1 MASASDAFSI
11 GPIMSV
17 LPPLTQ
23 IPPDVVAVT
32 DYEPLAQ
39 ARMSPAAWAYFS
51 GGVGDEITLAAN
63 PAAFARRLLRP
74 RVLADLKGGHTRI
87 TLFGRTYEHPIF
99 LAPVAYQ
106 KMAHPEG
113 ERATL
118 LGAAAMKAGMI
129 VSTQS
134 TVLLEDL
141 AREAQTPL
149 WFQLYV
155 QRDRALTQSLVQR
168 AEAAGFE
175 AIVVTVDAPVLG
187 PRNREQRSGF
197 RLMAGVEAVNL
208 RGQPAAAT
216 RHLAAGSSVF
226 SSDLLGVAPTWAD
239 IVWLRSITR
248 LPVLVKGIMTAEDA
262 ARAVSEGVAGIVV
275 SNHGGRTLD
284 TLPATLDV
292 LPEITAQVAGRI
304 PVLFD
309 GGIRRGTD
317 ILKALA
323 LGADAVMVG
332 RPYLYGLAAAGAI
345 GVAHVINILRTEL
358 EFAMALTGRATI
370 KEIDAGVIRPG

>member
-1 MASASDAFSI
+1 MT
-11 GPIMSV
+11 V

-23 IPPDVVAVT
+23 IPSDVVAVA
-32 DYEPLAQ
+32 DYEPLARE
-39 ARMSPAAWAYFS
+39 RMSPAAWAYFS
-51 GGVGDEITLAAN
+51 GGVGDELTLQAN
-63 PAAFARRLLRP
+63 PAAYARRLLRP
-74 RVLADLKGGHTRI
+74 RVLADLRGGHTRV

-113 ERATL
+113 ERAAMV
-118 LGAAAMKAGMI
+118 GAAAMKAGMI

-155 QRDRALTQSLVQR
+155 QRDRGLTQSLVAR

-175 AIVVTVDAPVLG
+175 AVVVTVDAPVLG

-197 RLMAGVEAVNL
+197 RLMPGVEAVNL

-216 RHLAAGSSVF
+216 RHLAAGASVF
-226 SSDLLGVAPTWAD
+226 SSGLLDVAPTWAD
-239 IVWLRSITR
+239 IAWLRSITR
-248 LPVLVKGIMTAEDA
+248 LPVLVKGIMSADDA
-262 ARAVSEGVAGIVV
+262 ARAVQEGVAGIVV

-292 LPEITAQVAGRI
+292 LPAISAQVAGRVPI
-304 PVLFD
+304 LLD

-370 KEIDAGVIRPG
+370 ADIDAGVISEE

>member
-1 MASASDAFSI
+1 MD
-11 GPIMSV
+11 V

-23 IPPDVVAVT
+23 IPPEVVAVS
-32 DYEPLAQ
+32 DYEPLARE
-39 ARMSPAAWAYFS
+39 RMSPAAWAYFS
-51 GGVGDEITLAAN
+51 GGVADQITLRAN
-63 PAAFARRLLRP
+63 SSTFGRRLLCP
-74 RVLADLKGGHTRI
+74 RVLADLRGGHTKV
-87 TLFGRTYEHPIF
+87 TLFGRTFAHPIF

-113 ERATL
+113 EHATV

-134 TVLLEDL
+134 TVLIEDL
-141 AREAQTPL
+141 AREAQAPL

-155 QRDRALTQSLVQR
+155 QRDRTLTQSLVQR
-168 AEAAGFE
+168 AEAAGYE

-197 RLMAGVEAVNL
+197 RLMPGVEAVNL
-208 RGQPAAAT
+208 RGQPAAAI
-216 RHLAAGSSVF
+216 RHLAAGESVLSSG
-226 SSDLLGVAPTWAD
+226 LLDVAPTWTD
-239 IVWLRSITR
+239 IVWLCSITR

-262 ARAVSEGVAGIVV
+262 ERAVSEGVAGIVV

-292 LPEITAQVAGRI
+292 LPEIAAQVAGRVPI
-304 PVLFD
+304 LFD

-317 ILKALA
+317 VLKALA
-323 LGADAVMVG
+323 LGASAVMVG
-332 RPYLYGLAAAGAI
+332 RPYLYGLAAAGAL
-345 GVAHVINILRTEL
+345 GVSHVINILRTEL

-370 KEIDAGVIRPG
+370 ADVDASVVYDWSKAV

>member
-1 MASASDAFSI
+1 MT
-11 GPIMSV
+11 V

-23 IPPDVVAVT
+23 IPPDVVAVA
-32 DYEPLAQ
+32 DYEPLARE
-39 ARMSPAAWAYFS
+39 RMSPAAWAYFS
-51 GGVGDEITLAAN
+51 GGVGDELTLQANSAAY
-63 PAAFARRLLRP
+63 ARRLLHP
-74 RVLADLKGGHTRI
+74 RVLADLRGGHTRV
-87 TLFGRTYEHPIF
+87 TLLGRTFEHPIL

-113 ERATL
+113 ERATT
-118 LGAAAMKAGMI
+118 LGASAMRAGMI

-141 AREAQTPL
+141 AREAQAPL

-155 QRDRALTQSLVQR
+155 QRDRALTQSLVAR

-197 RLMAGVEAVNL
+197 RLMPGVEAVNL

-216 RHLAAGSSVF
+216 RHLAAGASVF
-226 SSDLLGVAPTWAD
+226 TSGLLEVAPTWTD
-239 IVWLRSITR
+239 IAWLRSITR
-248 LPVLVKGIMTAEDA
+248 LPVLLKGIMSAEDA
-262 ARAVSEGVAGIVV
+262 ARAVQEGVAGIVV

-292 LPEITAQVAGRI
+292 LPRIAAQVAGRVPI
-304 PVLFD
+304 LFD

-323 LGADAVMVG
+323 LGASAVLVG
-332 RPYLYGLAAAGAI
+332 RPYLYGLAAAGAP

-358 EFAMALTGRATI
+358 EFAMVLTGRATVA
-370 KEIDAGVIRPG
+370 EIDAGVISSE

>member
-1 MASASDAFSI
+1 MT
-11 GPIMSV
+11 V

-23 IPPDVVAVT
+23 IPPDVVAVA
-32 DYEPLAQ
+32 DYEPLARE
-39 ARMSPAAWAYFS
+39 RMSPAAWAYFS
-51 GGVGDEITLAAN
+51 GGVGDELTLQANSAAY
-63 PAAFARRLLRP
+63 ARRLLHP
-74 RVLADLKGGHTRI
+74 RVLADLRGGHTRV
-87 TLFGRTYEHPIF
+87 TLLGRTFEHPIL

-113 ERATL
+113 ERATM
-118 LGAAAMKAGMI
+118 LGASAMKAGMI

-141 AREAQTPL
+141 AREAQAPL

-155 QRDRALTQSLVQR
+155 QRDRALTQSLVAR

-175 AIVVTVDAPVLG
+175 AIVVTADAPVLG

-197 RLMAGVEAVNL
+197 RLMPGVEAVNL

-216 RHLAAGSSVF
+216 RHLAAGASVF
-226 SSDLLGVAPTWAD
+226 TSGLLEVAPTWTD
-239 IVWLRSITR
+239 IAWLRSITR
-248 LPVLVKGIMTAEDA
+248 LPVLLKGIMSAEDA
-262 ARAVSEGVAGIVV
+262 ARAVQEGVAGIVV

-292 LPEITAQVAGRI
+292 LPRIAAQVAGRVPI
-304 PVLFD
+304 LFD

-323 LGADAVMVG
+323 LGASAVLVG
-332 RPYLYGLAAAGAI
+332 RPYLYGLAAAGAP

-358 EFAMALTGRATI
+358 EFAMVLTGRATVA
-370 KEIDAGVIRPG
+370 EIDAGVISSE

>member
-1 MASASDAFSI
+1 MT
-11 GPIMSV
+11 V

-23 IPPDVVAVT
+23 IPPDVVAVA
-32 DYEPLAQ
+32 DYEPLARE
-39 ARMSPAAWAYFS
+39 RMSPAAWAYFS
-51 GGVGDEITLAAN
+51 GGVGDELTLQANSAAY
-63 PAAFARRLLRP
+63 ARRLLHP
-74 RVLADLKGGHTRI
+74 RVLADLRGGHTRV
-87 TLFGRTYEHPIF
+87 TLLGRTFEHPIL

-113 ERATL
+113 ERATM
-118 LGAAAMKAGMI
+118 LGASVMKAGMI

-141 AREAQTPL
+141 AREAQAPL

-155 QRDRALTQSLVQR
+155 QRDRALTQSLVAR

-197 RLMAGVEAVNL
+197 RLMPGVEAVNL

-216 RHLAAGSSVF
+216 RHLAAGASVF
-226 SSDLLGVAPTWAD
+226 TSGLLEVAPTWTD
-239 IVWLRSITR
+239 IAWLRSITR
-248 LPVLVKGIMTAEDA
+248 LPVLLKGIMSAEDA
-262 ARAVSEGVAGIVV
+262 ARAVQEGVAGIVV

-292 LPEITAQVAGRI
+292 LPRIAAQVAGRVPI
-304 PVLFD
+304 LFD

-323 LGADAVMVG
+323 LGASAVLVG
-332 RPYLYGLAAAGAI
+332 RPYLYGLAAAGAP

-358 EFAMALTGRATI
+358 EFAMVLTGRATVA
-370 KEIDAGVIRPG
+370 EIDAGVISSE

>member
-1 MASASDAFSI
+1 
-11 GPIMSV
+11 
-17 LPPLTQ
+17 
-23 IPPDVVAVT
+23 
-32 DYEPLAQ
+32 
-39 ARMSPAAWAYFS
+39 MSPAAWAYFS
-51 GGVGDEITLAAN
+51 GGVGDELTLQANSAAY
-63 PAAFARRLLRP
+63 ARRLLHP
-74 RVLADLKGGHTRI
+74 RVLADLRGGHTRV
-87 TLFGRTYEHPIF
+87 TLLGRTFEHPIL

-113 ERATL
+113 ERATM
-118 LGAAAMKAGMI
+118 LGASAMKAGMI

-141 AREAQTPL
+141 AREAQAPL

-155 QRDRALTQSLVQR
+155 QRDRALTQSLVAR

-197 RLMAGVEAVNL
+197 RLMPGVEAVNL

-216 RHLAAGSSVF
+216 RHLAAGASVF
-226 SSDLLGVAPTWAD
+226 TSGLLEVAPTWTD
-239 IVWLRSITR
+239 IAWLRSITR
-248 LPVLVKGIMTAEDA
+248 LPVLLKGIMSAEDA
-262 ARAVSEGVAGIVV
+262 ARAVQEGVAGIVV
-275 SNHGGRTLD
+275 SNHGGRTLN

-292 LPEITAQVAGRI
+292 LPRIAAQVAGRVPI
-304 PVLFD
+304 LFD

-323 LGADAVMVG
+323 LGASAVLVG
-332 RPYLYGLAAAGAI
+332 RPYLYGLAAAGAP

-358 EFAMALTGRATI
+358 EFAMVLTGRATVA
-370 KEIDAGVIRPG
+370 EIDAGVISSE

>member
-1 MASASDAFSI
+1 
-11 GPIMSV
+11 MSV

-23 IPPDVVAVT
+23 IPPDVVAVA
-32 DYEPLAQ
+32 DYEPLARE
-39 ARMSPAAWAYFS
+39 RMSPAAWAYFS
-51 GGVGDEITLAAN
+51 GGVGDEITLQAN

-74 RVLADLKGGHTRI
+74 RVLADLKGGHTRV

-113 ERATL
+113 ERATM

-141 AREAQTPL
+141 AREAQAPL

-168 AEAAGFE
+168 TEAAGFE

-197 RLMAGVEAVNL
+197 RLMPGVEAVNL
-208 RGQPAAAT
+208 RGQPAAAM
-216 RHLAAGSSVF
+216 RHLEAGVSVF
-226 SSDLLGVAPTWAD
+226 SSGLLDITPTWAD
-239 IVWLRSITR
+239 IVWLRSITK

-292 LPEITAQVAGRI
+292 LPEISAQVAKRVPI
-304 PVLFD
+304 LFD

-332 RPYLYGLAAAGAI
+332 RPYLYGLAVAGSI
-345 GVAHVINILRTEL
+345 GVAHVLNILRTEL

-370 KEIDAGVIRPG
+370 ADVDASVIRPG

>member
-1 MASASDAFSI
+1 MT
-11 GPIMSV
+11 V

-23 IPPDVVAVT
+23 IPPDVVAVA
-32 DYEPLAQ
+32 DYEPLARE
-39 ARMSPAAWAYFS
+39 RMSPAAWAYFS
-51 GGVGDEITLAAN
+51 GGVGDELTLQANAA
-63 PAAFARRLLRP
+63 AYARRLLHP
-74 RVLADLKGGHTRI
+74 RVLADLRGGHTRV
-87 TLFGRTYEHPIF
+87 TLFGRTFEHPIL

-113 ERATL
+113 ERATM
-118 LGAAAMKAGMI
+118 LGASAMKAGMI

-141 AREAQTPL
+141 AREAQAPL

-155 QRDRALTQSLVQR
+155 QRDRALTQSLVAR

-197 RLMAGVEAVNL
+197 RLMSGVEAVNL

-216 RHLAAGSSVF
+216 RHLAAGASVF
-226 SSDLLGVAPTWAD
+226 TSGLLEVAPTWTD
-239 IVWLRSITR
+239 IAWLRSITR
-248 LPVLVKGIMTAEDA
+248 LPVLLKGIMSAEDA
-262 ARAVSEGVAGIVV
+262 ARAVQEGVAGIVV

-292 LPEITAQVAGRI
+292 LPRIAAQVAGRVPI
-304 PVLFD
+304 LFD

-323 LGADAVMVG
+323 LGASAVLVG
-332 RPYLYGLAAAGAI
+332 RPYLYGLAAAGAP

-358 EFAMALTGRATI
+358 EFAMVLTGRATVA
-370 KEIDAGVIRPG
+370 EIDASVISSD

>member
-1 MASASDAFSI
+1 MT
-11 GPIMSV
+11 V

-23 IPPDVVAVT
+23 IPPDVVAVA
-32 DYEPLAQ
+32 DYEPLARE
-39 ARMSPAAWAYFS
+39 RMSPAAWAYFS
-51 GGVGDEITLAAN
+51 GGVGDELTLQANSAAY
-63 PAAFARRLLRP
+63 ARRLLHP
-74 RVLADLKGGHTRI
+74 RVLADLRGGHTRV
-87 TLFGRTYEHPIF
+87 TLLGRTFEHPIL

-113 ERATL
+113 ERATM
-118 LGAAAMKAGMI
+118 LGASAMKAGMI

-141 AREAQTPL
+141 AREAQAPL

-155 QRDRALTQSLVQR
+155 QRDRALTQSLVAR

-197 RLMAGVEAVNL
+197 RLMPGVEAVNL

-216 RHLAAGSSVF
+216 RHLAAGASVF
-226 SSDLLGVAPTWAD
+226 TSGLLEVAPTWTD
-239 IVWLRSITR
+239 IAWLRSITR
-248 LPVLVKGIMTAEDA
+248 LPVLLKGIMSAEDA
-262 ARAVSEGVAGIVV
+262 ARAVQEWVAGIVV

-292 LPEITAQVAGRI
+292 LPRIAAQVAGRVPI
-304 PVLFD
+304 LFD

-323 LGADAVMVG
+323 LGASAVLVG
-332 RPYLYGLAAAGAI
+332 RPYLYGLAAAGAP

-358 EFAMALTGRATI
+358 EFAMVLTGRATVA
-370 KEIDAGVIRPG
+370 EIDAGVISSE

>member
-1 MASASDAFSI
+1 MT
-11 GPIMSV
+11 V

-23 IPPDVVAVT
+23 IPPDVVAVA
-32 DYEPLAQ
+32 DYEPLARE
-39 ARMSPAAWAYFS
+39 RMSPAAWAYFS
-51 GGVGDEITLAAN
+51 GGVGDELTLQANSAAY
-63 PAAFARRLLRP
+63 ARRLLHP
-74 RVLADLKGGHTRI
+74 RVLADLRGGHTRV
-87 TLFGRTYEHPIF
+87 TLLGRTFEHPIL

-113 ERATL
+113 ERATM
-118 LGAAAMKAGMI
+118 LGASAMKAGMI

-141 AREAQTPL
+141 AREAQAPL

-155 QRDRALTQSLVQR
+155 QRDRALTQSLVAR

-197 RLMAGVEAVNL
+197 RLMPGVEAVNL

-216 RHLAAGSSVF
+216 RHLAAGASVF
-226 SSDLLGVAPTWAD
+226 TSGLLEVAPTWTD
-239 IVWLRSITR
+239 IAWLRSITR
-248 LPVLVKGIMTAEDA
+248 LPVLLKGIMSAEDA
-262 ARAVSEGVAGIVV
+262 ARAVQEGVAGIVV

-292 LPEITAQVAGRI
+292 LPRIAAQVAGRVPI
-304 PVLFD
+304 LFD

-323 LGADAVMVG
+323 LGASAVLVG
-332 RPYLYGLAAAGAI
+332 RPYLYGLAAAGAP

-358 EFAMALTGRATI
+358 EFAMVLTGRATVA
-370 KEIDAGVIRPG
+370 EIDAGVISSE

>member
-1 MASASDAFSI
+1 
-11 GPIMSV
+11 
-17 LPPLTQ
+17 
-23 IPPDVVAVT
+23 VT
-32 DYEPLAQ
+32 
-39 ARMSPAAWAYFS
+39 
-51 GGVGDEITLAAN
+51 
-63 PAAFARRLLRP
+63 LL
-74 RVLADLKGGHTRI
+74 
-87 TLFGRTYEHPIF
+87 GRTFEHPIL

-113 ERATL
+113 ERATM
-118 LGAAAMKAGMI
+118 LGASAMKAGMI

-141 AREAQTPL
+141 AREAQAPL

-155 QRDRALTQSLVQR
+155 QRDRALTQSLVAR

-197 RLMAGVEAVNL
+197 RLMPGVEAVNL

-216 RHLAAGSSVF
+216 RHLAAGASVF
-226 SSDLLGVAPTWAD
+226 TSGLLEVAPTWTD
-239 IVWLRSITR
+239 IAWLRSITR
-248 LPVLVKGIMTAEDA
+248 LPVLLKGIMSAEDA
-262 ARAVSEGVAGIVV
+262 ARAVQEGVAGIVV

-292 LPEITAQVAGRI
+292 LPRIAAQVAGRVPI
-304 PVLFD
+304 LFD

-323 LGADAVMVG
+323 LGASAVLVG
-332 RPYLYGLAAAGAI
+332 RPYLYGLAAAGAP

-358 EFAMALTGRATI
+358 EFAMVLTGRATVA
-370 KEIDAGVIRPG
+370 EIDAGVISSE

>member
-1 MASASDAFSI
+1 MT
-11 GPIMSV
+11 V

-23 IPPDVVAVT
+23 IPPDVVAVA
-32 DYEPLAQ
+32 DYEPLARE
-39 ARMSPAAWAYFS
+39 RMSPAAWAYFS
-51 GGVGDEITLAAN
+51 GGVGDELTLQANSAAY
-63 PAAFARRLLRP
+63 ARRLLPP
-74 RVLADLKGGHTRI
+74 RVLADLRGGHTRV
-87 TLFGRTYEHPIF
+87 TLLGRTFEHPIL

-113 ERATL
+113 ERATM
-118 LGAAAMKAGMI
+118 LGASAMKAGMI

-141 AREAQTPL
+141 AREAQAPL

-155 QRDRALTQSLVQR
+155 QRDRALTQSLVAR

-197 RLMAGVEAVNL
+197 RLMPGVEAVNL

-216 RHLAAGSSVF
+216 RHLAAGASVF
-226 SSDLLGVAPTWAD
+226 TSGLLEVAPTWTD
-239 IVWLRSITR
+239 IAWLRSITR
-248 LPVLVKGIMTAEDA
+248 LPVLLKGIMSAEDA
-262 ARAVSEGVAGIVV
+262 ARAVQEGVAGIVV

-292 LPEITAQVAGRI
+292 LPRIAAQVAGRVPI
-304 PVLFD
+304 LFD

-323 LGADAVMVG
+323 LGASAVLVG
-332 RPYLYGLAAAGAI
+332 RPYLYGLAAAGAP

-358 EFAMALTGRATI
+358 EFAMVLTGRATVA
-370 KEIDAGVIRPG
+370 EIDAGVISSE

>member
-1 MASASDAFSI
+1 MT
-11 GPIMSV
+11 V

-23 IPPDVVAVT
+23 IPPDVVAVA
-32 DYEPLAQ
+32 DYEPLARE
-39 ARMSPAAWAYFS
+39 RMSPAAWAYFS
-51 GGVGDEITLAAN
+51 GGVGDELTLQANSAAY
-63 PAAFARRLLRP
+63 ARRLLHP
-74 RVLADLKGGHTRI
+74 RVLADLRGGHTRV
-87 TLFGRTYEHPIF
+87 TLLGRTFEHPIL

-113 ERATL
+113 ERATM
-118 LGAAAMKAGMI
+118 LGASAMKAGMI

-141 AREAQTPL
+141 AREAQAPL

-155 QRDRALTQSLVQR
+155 QRDRALTQSLVAR

-197 RLMAGVEAVNL
+197 RLMPGVEAVNL

-216 RHLAAGSSVF
+216 RHLAAGASVF
-226 SSDLLGVAPTWAD
+226 TSGLLEVAPTRTD
-239 IVWLRSITR
+239 ITWLRSITR
-248 LPVLVKGIMTAEDA
+248 LPVLLKGIMSAEDA
-262 ARAVSEGVAGIVV
+262 ARAVQEGVAGIVV

-292 LPEITAQVAGRI
+292 LPRIAAQVAGRVPI
-304 PVLFD
+304 LFD

-323 LGADAVMVG
+323 LGASAVLVG
-332 RPYLYGLAAAGAI
+332 RPYLYGLAAAGAP

-358 EFAMALTGRATI
+358 EFAMVLTGRATVA
-370 KEIDAGVIRPG
+370 EIDAGVISSE

>member
-1 MASASDAFSI
+1 MT
-11 GPIMSV
+11 P
-17 LPPLTQ
+17 LPPLAQ

-32 DYEPLAQ
+32 DYEPLARE
-39 ARMSPAAWAYFS
+39 RMTPAAWAYFS
-51 GGVGDEITLAAN
+51 GGVADEITLQAN

-74 RVLADLKGGHTRI
+74 RVLADLRGGHTRV
-87 TLFGRTYEHPIF
+87 TLFGRTFEHPIL

-113 ERATL
+113 EAATL
-118 LGAAAMKAGMI
+118 LGAAAMKAGVV

-141 AREAQTPL
+141 ARTAQTPL

-155 QRDRALTQSLVQR
+155 QRDRALTQSLVER
-168 AEAAGFE
+168 AEGAGFE

-197 RLMAGVEAVNL
+197 RLMPGVEAVNL

-216 RHLAAGSSVF
+216 RHLAAGASVF
-226 SSDLLGVAPTWAD
+226 SSGLLDVAPTWAD

-248 LPVLVKGIMTAEDA
+248 LPVLVKGIMTAADA
-262 ARAVSEGVAGIVV
+262 ARAVSEGVAGVVV

-292 LPEITAQVAGRI
+292 LPEIAAQVAGRVPI
-304 PVLFD
+304 LLD

-323 LGADAVMVG
+323 LGANAVMVG
-332 RPYLYGLAAAGAI
+332 RPYLYGLAAAGAV
-345 GVAHVINILRTEL
+345 GVAHVINLLRIEL

-370 KEIDAGVIRPG
+370 AEVDASVIHDPSSGSVG